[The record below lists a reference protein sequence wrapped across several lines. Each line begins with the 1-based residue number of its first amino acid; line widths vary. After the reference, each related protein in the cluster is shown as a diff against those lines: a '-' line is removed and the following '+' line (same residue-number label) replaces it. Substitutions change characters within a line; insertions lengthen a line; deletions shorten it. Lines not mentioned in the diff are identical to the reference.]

1 MITLGVDVIILA
13 ILGAM
18 LVLGSYVAAVLVPL
32 SREGGVAAIISTAIT
47 ATSMIV
53 GYVVM
58 AHVLD
63 LMLGSM
69 GW

>member
-1 MITLGVDVIILA
+1 MLALGIDVIILA
-13 ILGAM
+13 VFGLA
-18 LVLGSYVAAVLVPL
+18 LVLASYIAAVLVPL

-47 ATSMIV
+47 ATSMV
-53 GYVVM
+53 MAYVVM

-63 LMLGSM
+63 AMLGYM

>member
-1 MITLGVDVIILA
+1 MITFGIDVIILA
-13 ILGAM
+13 VFGLA
-18 LVLGSYVAAVLVPL
+18 LVLASYIAAVLVPL

-47 ATSMIV
+47 AISMV
-53 GYVVM
+53 MAYVVM

-63 LMLGSM
+63 TMLGSM

>member
-1 MITLGVDVIILA
+1 MVTFGIDVIILA
-13 ILGAM
+13 VFGLA
-18 LVLGSYVAAVLVPL
+18 LVLASYIAAVLVPL

-47 ATSMIV
+47 ATSMV
-53 GYVVM
+53 MAYVVM

-63 LMLGSM
+63 AMLGSM